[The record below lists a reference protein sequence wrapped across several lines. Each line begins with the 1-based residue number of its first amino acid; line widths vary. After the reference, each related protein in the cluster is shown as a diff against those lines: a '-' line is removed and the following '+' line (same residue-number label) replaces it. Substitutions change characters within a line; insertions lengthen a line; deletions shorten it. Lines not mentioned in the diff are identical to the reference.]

1 MWNKKIKNNMPKP
14 LRVILSAGGTGG
26 HIFPAIAIANHIKQT
41 HPQAEILFIGASG
54 RMEMEKVPAAGYH
67 IIGLPIA
74 GFQRKWKTD
83 NLFLPFKIIISLI
96 KAFIV
101 ITRFK
106 PDIVIGFG
114 GYASAPV
121 LYISALLGKPAVIQ
135 EQNSYAGVTN
145 KILSKRCKAICV
157 AYENM
162 DKFFPKEKLHYTG
175 NPVRKDLINIRA
187 SREEAAKFFGL
198 QPNKKTILVIGGS
211 LGSLTL
217 NESAKYALAELK
229 RQDIQ
234 MIWQTGKAY
243 FSKAK
248 IATADCSEKIKV
260 FDFLNRMDLAYT
272 LADLVISRAGA
283 LSIAELAV
291 LGKPVILVPSPN
303 VAEDHQTKNA
313 MALVNKNAA
322 ILVRDAEARENLFET
337 AMALLSD
344 ENKLQQLRNNI
355 LSLAITDADKRI
367 TEVAFKFLKRELA

>member
-1 MWNKKIKNNMPKP
+1 MHKP

-26 HIFPAIAIANHIKQT
+26 HIFPAIAIANHIKQIQ
-41 HPQAEILFIGASG
+41 PKAEILFIGADG
-54 RMEMEKVPAAGYH
+54 RMEMDKVPAAGYH

-74 GFQRKWKTD
+74 GFQRKKIIA
-83 NLFLPFKIIISLI
+83 NLLLPFKVIISLI
-96 KAFIV
+96 KATVV

-106 PDIVIGFG
+106 PDLVLGFG

-121 LYISALLGKPAVIQ
+121 LYISSLLGKPAIIQ

-162 DKFFPKEKLHYTG
+162 ETFFPKEKLHFTG
-175 NPVRKDLINIRA
+175 NPVRKDLSYIQA
-187 SREEAAKFFGL
+187 SREEAAKYFGL

-217 NESAKYALAELK
+217 NESAKNALAELK
-229 RQDIQ
+229 RNDIQ
-234 MIWQTGKAY
+234 LIWQTGKT
-243 FSKAK
+243 FFPKAK
-248 IATADCSEKIKV
+248 SATADCSDKIKV

-272 LADLVISRAGA
+272 LADVVISRAGA

-291 LGKPVILVPSPN
+291 LGKAVILVPSPN

-313 MALVNKNAA
+313 MALVNKHAA
-322 ILVRDAEARENLFET
+322 LLIRDAEARKDLFK
-337 AMALLSD
+337 AALTLLLDSD
-344 ENKLQQLRNNI
+344 QLITLQKNI
-355 LSLAITDADKRI
+355 RSMAITDADKRI
-367 TEVAFKFLKRELA
+367 TEVAFKFLNRELA

>member
-1 MWNKKIKNNMPKP
+1 MHKP

-26 HIFPAIAIANHIKQT
+26 HIFPAIAIANHIKQI
-41 HPQAEILFIGASG
+41 HPKAEILFIGASG
-54 RMEMEKVPAAGYH
+54 RMEMDKVPAAGYH

-74 GFQRKWKTD
+74 GFQRGKIAA
-83 NLFLPFKIIISLI
+83 NLLLPFKVIISLM
-96 KAFIV
+96 KAMVV

-106 PDIVIGFG
+106 PDLVIGFG

-121 LYISALLGKPAVIQ
+121 LYISSLLGKPAIIQ

-157 AYENM
+157 AYEDM
-162 DKFFPKEKLHYTG
+162 DRFFPKEKLHFTG
-175 NPVRKDLINIRA
+175 NPVRKDLTDIKA

-198 QPNKKTILVIGGS
+198 QSNKKTILVIGGS

-217 NESAKYALAELK
+217 NESTKNALAELK
-229 RQDIQ
+229 RNNVQL
-234 MIWQTGKAY
+234 IWQTGKT
-243 FSKAK
+243 FFQKAK
-248 IATADCSEKIKV
+248 IATADCADRIKV

-272 LADLVISRAGA
+272 MADVVISRAGA

-291 LGKPVILVPSPN
+291 LGKAVILVPSPN

-322 ILVRDAEARENLFET
+322 ILIRDADARRDLFKV
-337 AMALLSD
+337 AVSLLYD
-344 ENKLQQLRNNI
+344 EEQINTLRKNI
-355 LSLAITDADKRI
+355 RSLAITDADKRI
-367 TEVAFKFLKRELA
+367 TDVAFKFLNRELA

>member
-322 ILVRDAEARENLFET
+322 ILVRDADARENLFET